1 MSFIIKILA
10 STRDFTDLCLYEG
23 SPKDF
28 PDFESSDLHEQI
40 HDVRGIGNCKVNF
53 RLYNPAVVSTYSPKP
68 VEETPIVTEVM
79 RTMEDSERVMKALQ
93 AAVANLE

>member
-1 MSFIIKILA
+1 MSFIKILA

-28 PDFESSDLHEQI
+28 PDFKSSDLHEQI
-40 HDVRGIGNCKVNF
+40 HDLQGIGNCKVNF
-53 RLYNPAVVSTYSPKP
+53 QLCNPAVVPKS

-93 AAVANLE
+93 AAVANL